1 MATTVS
7 TARPRTRALQ
17 FLSRLTAASLVLAS
31 LIAGAMTALPSA
43 FAQQG
48 YGAAAPL
55 RVVVF
60 GASGRV
66 GSRITAEALARG
78 HAVTGVSRDP
88 QRIDIEHPNLTKVA
102 GDVMD
107 AASIATIVAG
117 HDAVVSAIG
126 GNNPDSD
133 DPNDSFPARAG
144 RALVAALRSLGSAA
158 PRLIAVGGGSTTLEA
173 RPGVPIEDPS
183 DIPTGS
189 RGARILGHRVV
200 LELLKTVD
208 EFSWT
213 FASPALQM
221 QPGTR
226 TGTFRTGGS
235 VVIRDAS
242 GASTISMEDFAVAI
256 VDELEDPQHVN
267 AQMTAAY

>member
-1 MATTVS
+1 MTPS
-7 TARPRTRALQ
+7 IPRLRRRPAICAL
-17 FLSRLTAASLVLAS
+17 LAG
-31 LIAGAMTALPSA
+31 LIAAATAMLPSA
-43 FAQQG
+43 FAQPG
-48 YGAAAPL
+48 STSASPL
-55 RVVVF
+55 RIVVF

-66 GSRITAEALARG
+66 GSRIAVEALARG
-78 HAVTGVSRDP
+78 HSVTGISRDP
-88 QRIDIEHPNLTKVA
+88 QRIDIEHPGLTKLA
-102 GDVMD
+102 GDVMEPT
-107 AASIATIVAG
+107 SIVTIVAD

-144 RALVAALRSLGSAA
+144 RALVAALRSLGPAA
-158 PRLIAVGGGSTTLEA
+158 PRLIAVGGGSTTLESS
-173 RPGVPIEDPS
+173 PGVPIDDPS
-183 DIPTGS
+183 DIPTGP

-221 QPGTR
+221 QPGQR

-235 VVIRDAS
+235 VVIRDAT
-242 GASTISMEDFAVAI
+242 GASTISMEDFAIAI
-256 VDELEDPQHVN
+256 VDELENPQHVN

>member
-1 MATTVS
+1 MVIGIPT
-7 TARPRTRALQ
+7 PW
-17 FLSRLTAASLVLAS
+17 RLTATSVLLAS
-31 LIAGAMTALPSA
+31 LIVMAIAVLPSA
-43 FAQQG
+43 FAQPG
-48 YGAAAPL
+48 PATTSPL
-55 RVVVF
+55 RIVVF

-78 HAVTGVSRDP
+78 HSVTGVSRDP
-88 QRIDIEHPNLTKVA
+88 QRIDIAHPKLTKVA

-107 AASIATIVAG
+107 PTSIATIAAG
-117 HDAVVSAIG
+117 HDAIVSAIG
-126 GNNPDSD
+126 GNNPDSN
-133 DPNDSFPARAG
+133 DPHDSFPARAG
-144 RALVAALRSLGSAA
+144 RALIAALRTLGPAA

-173 RPGVPIEDPS
+173 SPGVPLEDPG

-189 RGARILGHRVV
+189 RGARILGHRIV
-200 LELLKTVD
+200 LDLLKTVD

-221 QPGTR
+221 QPGAR
-226 TGTFRTGGS
+226 TGAFRTGGS

-242 GASTISMEDFAVAI
+242 GASTISMEDFAVAVI
-256 VDELEDPQHVN
+256 DELENPQHIN